1 MEERVTQGVPA
12 APAVFP
18 PEQGA
23 PVIPTSP
30 PVPAGPVPT
39 GLVLGP
45 PPGLVAPVPPTAQL
59 PQVDQ
64 LPTTGPASPMGPT
77 VPMGPAP
84 LTAPMAPPAPAGPPA
99 TAKNT
104 GPTYSPPNLLP
115 RSGPVQIIALA
126 IASIP
131 LLVIL
136 LILKKLDAASPTRLP
151 SYYPGYSHYG
161 AARTAYVW
169 ATGHPGTGR

>member
-1 MEERVTQGVPA
+1 MGIGPMEERVTQGVPA
-12 APAVFP
+12 APAGFP

-23 PVIPTSP
+23 PVLPTTPPAIPTAPPTIPTAP
-30 PVPAGPVPT
+30 PVPPAD
-39 GLVLGP
+39 
-45 PPGLVAPVPPTAQL
+45 QL

-64 LPTTGPASPMGPT
+64 PPTTGPASPIGLT
-77 VPMGPAP
+77 GPAP
-84 LTAPMAPPAPAGPPA
+84 LTGPMAPPTPAGPPA
-99 TAKNT
+99 PAKNT

-136 LILKKLDAASPTRLP
+136 LILKKLDAGSPTRLP
-151 SYYPGYSHYG
+151 SYYPGSHYG

-169 ATGHPGTGR
+169 ATGYPGTGR